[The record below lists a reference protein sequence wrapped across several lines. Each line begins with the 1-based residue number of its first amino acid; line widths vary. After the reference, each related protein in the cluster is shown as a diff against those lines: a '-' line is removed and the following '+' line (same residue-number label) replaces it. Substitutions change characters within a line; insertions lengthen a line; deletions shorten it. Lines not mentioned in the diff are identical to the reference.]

1 MQNFR
6 MVMKTLK
13 LKIKENISKMV
24 SIYALRENNFRNILF
39 R

>member
-13 LKIKENISKMV
+13 VKIKENISKMV